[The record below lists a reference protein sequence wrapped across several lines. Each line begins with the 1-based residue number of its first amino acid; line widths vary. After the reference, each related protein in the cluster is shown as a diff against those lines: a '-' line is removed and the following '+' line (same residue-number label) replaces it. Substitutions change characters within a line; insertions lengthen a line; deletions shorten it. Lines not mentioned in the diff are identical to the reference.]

1 ELSPGWGVAACRGW
15 RARGA
20 ARARRLRR
28 RRPGQRQLQQPDRSR
43 RGRPDQRD
51 GRAPLVLLPDPPR
64 RAMSTVD
71 SAIEA
76 FWTCARNRT
85 APSSEWM
92 KRLSREEAYRVQLGV
107 LARHVQAGQRHA
119 GWKVGL
125 TSKAMQTQQK
135 GQEPVPGFLLDT

>member
-1 ELSPGWGVAACRGW
+1 
-15 RARGA
+15 
-20 ARARRLRR
+20 
-28 RRPGQRQLQQPDRSR
+28 
-43 RGRPDQRD
+43 
-51 GRAPLVLLPDPPR
+51 
-64 RAMSTVD
+64 MSTVD

-107 LARHVQAGQRHA
+107 LARHVQAGERHA

-125 TSKAMQTQQK
+125 TSKAMQMQQK
-135 GQEPVPGFLLDT
+135 VHEPVLGFLLASGEIGRASCRERV